1 MFCRTTDKTPLTGGD
16 PLTPPLKKG
25 ADMRKVSFRLDEIQY
40 QNLSTEADK
49 FGIKISELIRQKI
62 SKSKKNICNKKDMK
76 NLIYHISRIGN
87 NLNQI
92 AHYVNTKKSVD
103 KIVLEKLVNIEKELN
118 KVLREN

>member
-1 MFCRTTDKTPLTGGD
+1 
-16 PLTPPLKKG
+16 
-25 ADMRKVSFRLDEIQY
+25 MRKVSFRLDEIQY